1 MKKEKVEKDDKGG
14 VDRHYQQL
22 WGKKKGATKPKK
34 RKKFKKMKE
43 GAPITITST
52 CENAQKESGIT

>member
-22 WGKKKGATKPKK
+22 WGKKKRSNK
-34 RKKFKKMKE
+34 
-43 GAPITITST
+43 
-52 CENAQKESGIT
+52 AQKEEKVQKDERRGTNHHH